1 MGRATTVPF
10 WESSKALTAVIS
22 VTLMEDFCIARERL
36 PRKLFPTLSAAGCRV
51 ARRTIRSRL
60 KREGVGRQQVRRR
73 LPVPQ
78 PADEQQGSLLQSKPD
93 DPEFQ
98 VLPAPPTTDEDD
110 DRRRR
115 EGGGEGE
122 YRAVHPEIRGFV
134 QVFAAAT
141 AAATQERAEE

>member
-1 MGRATTVPF
+1 M
-10 WESSKALTAVIS
+10 K
-22 VTLMEDFCIARERL
+22 DFCIALERL

-60 KREGVGRQQVRRR
+60 KKEGVGRQQVRRR

-78 PADEQQGSLLQSKPD
+78 PADEQQGSLQSKPD

-98 VLPAPPTTDEDD
+98 VLPPTATESTDGSAEDD

-115 EGGGEGE
+115 REGGGGE

-134 QVFAAAT
+134 QVFAAA
-141 AAATQERAEE
+141 ATQERAEE

>member
-1 MGRATTVPF
+1 M
-10 WESSKALTAVIS
+10 K
-22 VTLMEDFCIARERL
+22 DFCIALERL
-36 PRKLFPTLSAAGCRV
+36 PRKLFPTLSAAVCRV

-60 KREGVGRQQVRRR
+60 KKEGVGRQQVRRR

-98 VLPAPPTTDEDD
+98 VLPPPTTTDEDD

-115 EGGGEGE
+115 EGGGGGGE

-134 QVFAAAT
+134 QVFAAA

>member
-1 MGRATTVPF
+1 MHSHF
-10 WESSKALTAVIS
+10 WGASKALTTVIS
-22 VTLMEDFCIARERL
+22 VTFDRGFLYCPGEGRAASQ
-36 PRKLFPTLSAAGCRV
+36 TLSNTFRRCLV

-60 KREGVGRQQVRRR
+60 KKEGVGRQQVRRR

-78 PADEQQGSLLQSKPD
+78 PADDQQGSLQQSKPD

-98 VLPAPPTTDEDD
+98 VLPPTTTDGSGEDD

-115 EGGGEGE
+115 REGE

-134 QVFAAAT
+134 QVFAAA
-141 AAATQERAEE
+141 AATQERAKE